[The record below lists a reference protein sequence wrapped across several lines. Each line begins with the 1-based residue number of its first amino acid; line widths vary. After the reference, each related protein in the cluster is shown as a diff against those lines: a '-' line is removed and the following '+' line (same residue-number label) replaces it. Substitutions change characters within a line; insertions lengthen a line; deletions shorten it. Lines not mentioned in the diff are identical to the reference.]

1 MIHAKSPTNPASI
14 FVAELG
20 ASISGGAWGMNFS
33 LKSLSRMFVAAA
45 LVCAVVGAQAPAIA
59 SATPTIVTGSGPL
72 TGITTAALNEYLGIP
87 YAAPPVG
94 ALRWMPPKAFGHWPG
109 TLQATHFGRECPQ
122 LDALGKPTGAENCLY
137 LNVYTPQTITSALPV
152 MVWIHGGGLT
162 AGSGEDYAPGPL
174 VVQGNVIV
182 VTINYRLGL
191 LGFFAQTALDAE
203 GHLAGNYGLMD
214 QQFALKWVQQNIA
227 AFGGDPTRVTMFG
240 ESAGGQSV
248 YANLASPRAAGLF
261 QRAIAESGS
270 YASFTDYDQAI
281 IPLADAETVG
291 SAFEESG
298 AAFADAV
305 RCPSQTSACLRK
317 VPPPTLIKAQPF
329 PMYPFVDGVV
339 LPNTLGVAFATG
351 AFNRVPVISGT
362 NHDEY
367 RLFVAADYDDLGNPL
382 TNAEY
387 MTAVD
392 TVWGSVLGPIVLDE
406 YPLPANPPADA
417 ASLALG
423 ASGTDGIFSCPARL
437 ADQSLSQYV
446 TTYTYEFSDENAPLY
461 TGILPASFPLGAYH
475 SAEIQY
481 LMNILGIPA
490 PFTSDQTD
498 LSEAMI
504 SYWTQFAATG
514 DPNSADQPVWSPY
527 NSATDEFQSFVPPTP
542 TVDSTFATD
551 HLCTTLWDFL

>member
-1 MIHAKSPTNPASI
+1 MKNY
-14 FVAELG
+14 
-20 ASISGGAWGMNFS
+20 
-33 LKSLSRMFVAAA
+33 LKVVSRVVVAAV
-45 LVCAVVGAQAPAIA
+45 LSLTVVARAAA
-59 SATPTIVTGSGPL
+59 SHSSTATIVTGSGSL
-72 TGITTAALNEYLGIP
+72 TGVAAEDVNEYLGIP

-94 ALRWMPPKAFGHWPG
+94 ALRWLPPKAFGHWPG
-109 TLQATHFGRECPQ
+109 VLAATHFGRECPQ
-122 LDALGKPTGAENCLY
+122 FNSALGVEIGSENCLY
-137 LNVYTPQTITSALPV
+137 LNVYTPKPTKSAASDNALGLPV

-162 AGSGEDYAPGPL
+162 SGSGANYDPSPL
-174 VVQGNVIV
+174 VEAGNVIV

-191 LGFFAQTALDAE
+191 LGFFAQSSLDAE
-203 GHLAGNYGLMD
+203 GHLNANYGLMD

-227 AFGGDPTRVTMFG
+227 AFGGNPNRMTIFG
-240 ESAGGQSV
+240 ESAGGQSI

-261 QRAIAESGS
+261 QGAIAESGS
-270 YASFTDYDQAI
+270 YGSFVDYYDAI
-281 IPLADAETVG
+281 IPIADAETVG

-305 RCPSQTSACLRK
+305 GCTSQTSACLRA
-317 VPPPTLIKAQPF
+317 VPATTLVDVQSF
-329 PMYPFVDGVV
+329 PMYPVVDGTV
-339 LPNTLGVAFATG
+339 LPNTPGAAFASG

-367 RLFVAADYDDLGNPL
+367 RLFVAEDYDFQGNPL

-387 MTAVD
+387 TTAVD
-392 TVWGSVLGPIVLDE
+392 ALWGTALGPIVLDD
-406 YPLPANPPADA
+406 YPLPVNPAADA

-437 ADQSLSQYV
+437 ADQSLAQYV
-446 TTYTYEFSDENAPLY
+446 TTYTYEFSDEDAPLDIFAAFI
-461 TGILPASFPLGAYH
+461 TPSFPLGAYH

-490 PFTSDQTD
+490 PFTSDQSQ
-498 LSEAMI
+498 LSRAMI
-504 SYWTQFAATG
+504 SYWTHFATTG

-527 NSATDEFQSFVPPTP
+527 NSTTDEFQSFVPPTP